1 MKKRNHPTLNL
12 DGTPARKRCFPLQG
26 FSSVNWPWIPSIHIS
41 SNLNLIKSHQIPWA
55 PLSNPHPMP
64 VTDPS
69 TPVPDA
75 PGARLAEA
83 PEGLQ
88 DHRTA
93 RPGSHR
99 PERDPWMGT
108 WWTWVPTCLDVE
120 TNRPEGWMDGWMD
133 GRAKNMVLRCHQ
145 LKIVWN
151 SFCVGMEIIRTVW
164 PCKWS
169 TMLGGNECCK
179 KTSPTTKTRY

>member
-1 MKKRNHPTLNL
+1 
-12 DGTPARKRCFPLQG
+12 
-26 FSSVNWPWIPSIHIS
+26 
-41 SNLNLIKSHQIPWA
+41 
-55 PLSNPHPMP
+55 MP

-120 TNRPEGWMDGWMD
+120 TNRPEGWMDGWK
-133 GRAKNMVLRCHQ
+133 GEKYGAKMPSAEDRLEQFLR
-145 LKIVWN
+145 
-151 SFCVGMEIIRTVW
+151 
-164 PCKWS
+164 
-169 TMLGGNECCK
+169 GNGNN
-179 KTSPTTKTRY
+179 